1 MQPLLYPT
9 DSSKVAFI
17 ISLLAGPALQWAE
30 TIWAQSGPVVQSL
43 RNFMIHFLEVFV
55 KVDGDTS
62 VGEQLYNLQQGS
74 TSIAEY
80 SEIQDSRGSEWME

>member
-43 RNFMIHFLEVFV
+43 NFMIHFLEVFV

-62 VGEQLYNLQQGS
+62 VGEQLYHLQQGS